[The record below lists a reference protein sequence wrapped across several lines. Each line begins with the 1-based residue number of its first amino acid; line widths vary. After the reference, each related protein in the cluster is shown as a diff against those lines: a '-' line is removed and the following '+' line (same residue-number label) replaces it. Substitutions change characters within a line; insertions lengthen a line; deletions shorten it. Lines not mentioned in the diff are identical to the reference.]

1 MTDTRIEEANKIIRR
16 YSYYGAAGGFLPLP
30 VIDIALVAGVQAKMI
45 SEIAK
50 LYGLTFQKEAVKG
63 TIASLIGGTLP
74 AVGRQAVLWAGS
86 SALKSLPLVGTLL
99 GTVASTIIAGATTRA
114 VGRVYTMHF
123 ESGGTLLDF
132 DPAKMRGSFE
142 AAMAEETAPKEPVP
156 PEAVA
161 AQA

>member
-1 MTDTRIEEANKIIRR
+1 MDDTRIEQANKIIRR

-45 SEIAK
+45 SEVAK
-50 LYGLTFQKEAVKG
+50 LYGITFKKEAVKG
-63 TIASLIGGTLP
+63 TIAALIGGTLP
-74 AVGRQAVLWAGS
+74 AVGRQAVMWAGS
-86 SALKSLPLVGTLL
+86 SALKAIPFAGTIL
-99 GTVASTIIAGATTRA
+99 GTVASTFIAGATTRA

-132 DPAKMRGSFE
+132 DPAKMRGPFE
-142 AAMAEETAPKEPVP
+142 AAMAEETAPKESVT
-156 PEAVA
+156 PEATA